1 MKNQATTKI
10 DTLTKKRQ
18 LLARILV
25 ERGLMANKGDILSPY
40 GVERIRDL
48 NGYQLDELI
57 NGLKPVERKRK
68 ATDAPLEIRQAR
80 SLVLTL
86 LDELGIKPAAGN
98 WQLVND
104 YLLQSRIG
112 GKVLYAMN
120 EQELKDC
127 AVRLRSVIRWKK
139 DKIEAE
145 NELAKNN

>member
-1 MKNQATTKI
+1 MKNQATTK
-10 DTLTKKRQ
+10 TEPLTKKRQ

-98 WQLVND
+98 WQVVND
-104 YLLQSRIG
+104 YLLQPRIG

-127 AVRLRSVIRWKK
+127 AVRLRSVIRWKN
-139 DKIEAE
+139 DKIEVE
-145 NELAKNN
+145 NELARNN